1 MTVPFTPLDPRGT
14 VLGDEVYSRLGE
26 AILDGTLAPGERLRD
41 QELAERLGVSRTP
54 VREALQRLERTGLV
68 EVAPNRYTR
77 VTTPND
83 KVQADVYEL
92 VVYLMGI
99 ALRMSL
105 SRCSDEVL
113 ADALIDA
120 RRDDRGIPSR
130 RSRGARAAPA
140 TCSSRRSPARR
151 EMSPSSRF
159 MLEARDRHP
168 SHPAR
173 LASLHRVP
181 DRPDRGLRI
190 VPGCRQRPRRRS
202 CRVRAPRRSTA
213 SPDPQPLATVS
224 PWATSSCGTST
235 TTTWTRSSR

>member
-92 VVYLMGI
+92 VVYMMGI

-113 ADALIDA
+113 ADALIDLDA
-120 RRDDRGIPSR
+120 MIAASRADDHAALASASHVFFAKIT
-130 RSRGARAAPA
+130 RASGNVAFA
-140 TCSSRRSPARR
+140 
-151 EMSPSSRF
+151 RF
-159 MLEARDRHP
+159 MLEGEVAIRRTLPGWHPFIECPIGRTAAYESFRDAV
-168 SHPAR
+168 S
-173 LASLHRVP
+173 
-181 DRPDRGLRI
+181 DRDGNRSETVLRMI
-190 VPGCRQRPRRRS
+190 HGFS
-202 CRVRAPRRSTA
+202 
-213 SPDPQPLATVS
+213 
-224 PWATSSCGTST
+224 
-235 TTTWTRSSR
+235 